1 MRGGSRE
8 RRQRSLRDQSVS
20 KSSTMEYTL
29 SLGKPEKKETAP
41 YGQFTLIRPFVLT
54 GPDRPN
60 GFIVQR
66 IDRTINVTVHKKQP
80 KTLTTTEEVSSFTD
94 RKVENAADSY
104 YELFVVKDGVI
115 LDRDQFQSGQVLR
128 YVPTGPDDNP
138 RTSGTITITG
148 TSVFHRAPP
157 EVVAKAAEKI
167 DQAEKVSTRRQTEF
181 EALGETWN
189 TFQGTP
195 ANGLPYLKKPKI
207 EGKDLLAGAAS
218 NRLIH
223 KTTVT
228 WTQNGKKNSTMTDT
242 TSVGGRRRTIR
253 ARAASK
259 SYRKRRIGKATRRS
273 RDRV

>member
-1 MRGGSRE
+1 MRGGSRV
-8 RRQRSLRDQSVS
+8 RQRRSPRGQSVS

-29 SLGKPEKKETAP
+29 SLGKPETKKTAP

-54 GPDRPN
+54 GPAGAN

-80 KTLTTTEEVSSFTD
+80 ETLTTTHEVSSFTSGN
-94 RKVENAADSY
+94 VENAADSY
-104 YELFVVKDGVI
+104 YELFVVRDGDI

-128 YVPTGPDDNP
+128 YVATGPDNNP
-138 RTSGTITITG
+138 PTSGTITITG
-148 TSVFHRAPP
+148 TSVFHPASREA
-157 EVVAKAAEKI
+157 VDKAVEKMEKAEG
-167 DQAEKVSTRRQTEF
+167 VSTRSGTKFRVLE
-181 EALGETWN
+181 ETWD

-195 ANGLPYLKKPKI
+195 ANGLPFLTIRPDA
-207 EGKDLLAGAAS
+207 KDLLAGAAS

-228 WTQNGKKNSTMTDT
+228 WTQDGKKSTMTDT
-242 TSVGGRRRTIR
+242 TAMGGRRKTIR

>member
-8 RRQRSLRDQSVS
+8 RRRRSLRDQSVS

-29 SLGKPEKKETAP
+29 SLGKPETKKTAP

-54 GPDRPN
+54 GPADAN

-80 KTLTTTEEVSSFTD
+80 KTLTTTEEVSSFTSGNV
-94 RKVENAADSY
+94 KNAADSY
-104 YELFVVKDGVI
+104 YELFVVKDGDI

-128 YVPTGPDDNP
+128 YVPGGPDDNP
-138 RTSGTITITG
+138 PTSGTITITG
-148 TSVFHRAPP
+148 TSVFHLATP

-228 WTQNGKKNSTMTDT
+228 WKNDNNPSTMTDT
-242 TSVGGRRRTIR
+242 TSVGGRRKTIR